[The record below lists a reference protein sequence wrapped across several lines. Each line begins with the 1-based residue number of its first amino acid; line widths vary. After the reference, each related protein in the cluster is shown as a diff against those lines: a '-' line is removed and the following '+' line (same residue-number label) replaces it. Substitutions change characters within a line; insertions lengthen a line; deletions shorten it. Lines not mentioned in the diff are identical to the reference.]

1 MLVIGLLSG
10 LILGAAAAWFALRPR
25 LLAGDSKAAELRDRE
40 QELAIARAELGLTQR
55 SFDERVVTT
64 LKAISAEALQS
75 SNTSFLELAET
86 KLQGTVAPLRESLQ
100 RIDVQVRALEQARQ
114 DAYGALR
121 QQVSELSR
129 TTGSLANALRKPHVR
144 GQWGELHLK
153 RVVELA
159 GMVEHCDFVVQESTR
174 DDEGSLLRP
183 DLIVRL
189 PGGKRVVVD
198 AKAPLHAVLDAY
210 ELEDEEQRRVK
221 LLDHARLVRDHM
233 TKLGQKAYWQQFT
246 PTPEF
251 VVMFLP
257 DEAFFRAALEH
268 DPSLIEAGVGAG
280 VIPASPTTLIA
291 LLRTVAYGWQ
301 QETVAES
308 AREVS
313 DLGRELYGR
322 LGKLAAH
329 FAKLGR
335 SLTTAVDAYN
345 DTVGSLESRVLVT
358 ARKLE
363 NHGISGDPLPEIAPV
378 ELQARPLSAPELTE
392 SLEGG
397 PRALDAA

>member
-1 MLVIGLLSG
+1 MLLIGLLSG
-10 LILGAAAAWFALRPR
+10 LILGAAAAWLALRRR
-25 LLAGDSKAAELRDRE
+25 LLAGDSAGAELRQRE
-40 QELAIARAELGLTQR
+40 LELATARTELELTQR
-55 SFDERVVTT
+55 SFDERMVTT

-86 KLQGTVAPLRESLQ
+86 KLQGTVAPLRESLR
-100 RIDVQVRALEQARQ
+100 RIDAQVRELEQARQ
-114 DAYGALR
+114 HAYGALR

-221 LLDHARLVRDHM
+221 LHDHARLVRDHM

-313 DLGRELYGR
+313 ELGRELYGR
-322 LGKLAAH
+322 VGKLATH

-363 NHGISGDPLPEIAPV
+363 SHGISGEPLPEIAPV

-392 SLEGG
+392 GLEGS

>member
-1 MLVIGLLSG
+1 MLLIGLLSG
-10 LILGAAAAWFALRPR
+10 LILGAAAAWLTLRPR
-25 LLAGDSKAAELRDRE
+25 LLTGDSTAAELRERE
-40 QELAIARAELGLTQR
+40 QELAIARAELDLTKR
-55 SFDERVVTT
+55 SFDDRVVTT

-121 QQVSELSR
+121 QQVSQLSR

-159 GMVEHCDFVVQESTR
+159 GMVEHCDFVVQETTR

>member
-10 LILGAAAAWFALRPR
+10 LILGATAAWFALRPR